1 MRLIKVL
8 DLVNQIEKSS
18 FLKILDGFSVELKN
32 TTPQIDEI
40 LSECEGQL
48 KNVDNQNIV
57 NLFNLLKGKYA
68 AHLNNRI
75 KFSDY
80 QLDILIDILTR
91 DGNCM
96 MTREWFLKLYN
107 NEISKLQSDLK
118 TFSSQLG
125 SGASDLDPHRERD
138 YLVYQSCIRTAYEN
152 DLQINR
158 DKNLS
163 WEEKT
168 VLYTLG
174 KSLELSNEEVRWI
187 TYTTVPLKKFK
198 IDEIITELKESGI
211 IFFNRRTNTIF
222 VPDEIVWLLRDIL
235 GFELPNKYLRRMLR
249 HLTDVEINLV
259 SRKHNIDKKLTRNEK
274 IQEILNQGLDVTNLL
289 ANEIFKLNVPKS
301 ERAGRIQ
308 ALMGKDLEIE
318 LPKFGHSLEKKIATL
333 IDYFNETEKD
343 ETTSLSRD
351 GYDRLVKDL
360 KGVYPVLN
368 KRVREE
374 FELQPEDVM
383 SCEVLDNYN
392 IKPRDVIY
400 LLTKDELRNFCKS
413 SGIKSVGNLVSN
425 VMRNYRDIEDLYLEN
440 FDLIGSRDLKSLHEK
455 GLSVK
460 ESELGV
466 LYEELTKKIFI
477 KLGFNVDE
485 KLEKQTN
492 TKRAQLDIL
501 LNLGGKNVIIVE
513 CKTIKD
519 KDYNKYASVARQ
531 LKSYEK
537 ICQNKEF
544 SVSQILIVSNEFS
557 EDFIS
562 ECEYDYELNLSL
574 ITSRGLVKILEAFR
588 NSNLKE
594 FPVRLFLK
602 GGLLSEDRI
611 EKVLNK

>member
-18 FLKILDGFSVELKN
+18 FLKILDGFCIELRK

-57 NLFNLLKGKYA
+57 NLFNLLKDKYA
-68 AHLNNRI
+68 THLSNKI

-80 QLDILIDILTR
+80 QLDILIDILAR
-91 DGNCM
+91 DGNSM
-96 MTREWFLKLYN
+96 MSREWFLRLYN

-125 SGASDLDPHRERD
+125 SDKSDLDPHRERD

-168 VLYTLG
+168 ILYTLS

-187 TYTTVPLKKFK
+187 TYTIIPLKKFK

-222 VPDEIVWLLRDIL
+222 VPDEIVWLLRDLL
-235 GFELPNKYLRRMLR
+235 GFEIPNKYLRRVLR
-249 HLTDVEINLV
+249 HLSDAEINLIA
-259 SRKHNIDKKLTRNEK
+259 RKHNIDRKLKRNEK
-274 IQEILNQGLDVTNLL
+274 IQETLNQGLNVTNLL
-289 ANEIFKLNVPKS
+289 TNEIFKGDIPKS
-301 ERAGRIQ
+301 DRTNRIQ
-308 ALMGKDLEIE
+308 VLMSKDLEID
-318 LPKFGHSLEKKIATL
+318 LPKFGQSLEKKVTTL
-333 IDYFNETEKD
+333 INYFNELEKD
-343 ETTSLSRD
+343 ETISLSRD
-351 GYDRLVKDL
+351 GYERLLKDL
-360 KGVYPVLN
+360 KDAYPMLN
-368 KRVREE
+368 KRLKGE
-374 FELQPEDVM
+374 FELQPDDVM
-383 SCEVLDNYN
+383 TFEIFDDYSIN
-392 IKPRDVIY
+392 PRDVIY

-413 SGIKSVGNLVSN
+413 HGIKSIGNLVSN
-425 VMRNYRDIEDLYLEN
+425 VIKNYRDIGDLYLEN
-440 FDLIGSRDLKSLHEK
+440 FDLVGSRNLKSLREK
-455 GLSVK
+455 GLAVK
-460 ESELGV
+460 EGELGS
-466 LYEELTKKIFI
+466 LYEKLTKNIFT

-485 KLEKQTN
+485 KLRKQIN
-492 TKRAQLDIL
+492 TKRSQIDIL
-501 LNLGGKNVIIVE
+501 LNLGGKDLIIVE
-513 CKTIKD
+513 CKTIKG
-519 KDYNKYASVARQ
+519 KDYDKYSSTARQ

-537 ICQNKEF
+537 ICRDKGYN
-544 SVSQILIVSNEFS
+544 VSQVLIVSNEFS

-562 ECEYDYELNLSL
+562 ECEYDYELSLSL
-574 ITSRGLVKILEAFR
+574 ITSRGLVKILEAFK
-588 NSNLKE
+588 NSHIKE
-594 FPVRLFLK
+594 FPVRLLLK